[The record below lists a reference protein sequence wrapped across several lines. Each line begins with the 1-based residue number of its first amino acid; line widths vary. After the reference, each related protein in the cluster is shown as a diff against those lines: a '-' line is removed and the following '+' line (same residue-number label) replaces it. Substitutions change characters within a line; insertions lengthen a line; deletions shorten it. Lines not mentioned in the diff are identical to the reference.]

1 MENMTDERLRKTLE
15 RLEADGLI
23 SADPGI
29 VRMLTGHSYD
39 IETGPNVFALPAIVV
54 ASGEGGTVLVC
65 SADEAEESDTTII
78 YEGFTVSPI
87 TRLASARRSVENAI
101 ERTRGTGA
109 RWAVDGASVP
119 VGALPNV
126 QSSTPA
132 DGALAA
138 LTAVK
143 NTNDI
148 AAIGAAI
155 GVCDAGQ
162 SAAREATRAGATE
175 LEVWQH
181 VREAMESRA
190 GGRIPIL
197 ADLVS
202 GARTAEVG
210 GPPSMGSIL
219 QGDLLLVDLVPR
231 VDGVWGD
238 SCSTFVDAEPT
249 VEQDRAHA
257 AARAALDRGLEML
270 RPGTRSGDVD
280 AAVRAVMADDG
291 WEYPHHTGHG
301 VGFAWHEEPRI
312 VPDND
317 TALEPGMVV
326 ALEPGTY
333 TADWGLRVEQVAVVT
348 EAEPRVLSG
357 HSLAFKR
364 TPG

>member
-1 MENMTDERLRKTLE
+1 MENMTDERLLLTLE
-15 RLEADGLI
+15 RLDADGLI
-23 SADPGI
+23 SADPGV

-39 IETGPNVFALPAIVV
+39 IETGPNVFALPAMVV
-54 ASGEGGTVLVC
+54 ASREGGTVLVC
-65 SADEAEESDTTII
+65 SADEAEASDTTIT
-78 YEGFTVSPI
+78 YEGFTVNPI
-87 TRLASARRSVENAI
+87 RRIASARPSVQAAI
-101 ERTRGTGA
+101 ERTAGTGA

-132 DGALAA
+132 DGAFAG

-143 NTNDI
+143 TANDI
-148 AAIGAAI
+148 AGIEAA
-155 GVCDAGQ
+155 VAACDAGQ

-181 VREAMESRA
+181 VRQAMESRA

-210 GPPSMGSIL
+210 GPPSMASIL
-219 QGDLLLVDLVPR
+219 KGDLLLVDLVPR

-238 SCSTFVDAEPT
+238 CCSTFVDAEPT
-249 VEQDRAHA
+249 TDQERAHA
-257 AARAALDRGLEML
+257 AARAALHRGLEML
-270 RPGTRSGDVD
+270 RPGTRSGDID
-280 AAVRAVMADDG
+280 AAVRTVMADDG

-312 VPDND
+312 VPDSD
-317 TALEPGMVV
+317 TVLQSGMVV

-333 TADWGLRVEQVAVVT
+333 TVDWGLRVEQVALVT

-357 HSLAFKR
+357 HSLAFQR
-364 TPG
+364 SPG